1 MSYLKIKQQILWDG
15 SWLMDG
21 GLMWPRPVSWD
32 YVPVLGSGLFEGGF
46 SFFDAFVTPFVDLVM
61 GLMDVC

>member
-1 MSYLKIKQQILWDG
+1 
-15 SWLMDG
+15 MDG